1 MSCVQPV
8 FFEPEPTVLLR
19 VNDRKKSSIER
30 IVPVPELNA
39 IICCEQCFG
48 ATLWD
53 ASGSMAIRARLL
65 HGHTIS
71 TVADRMRIKREVAIN
86 VEDLDPGKME
96 AEMLQRGEYQ
106 TSVTVTDAAYASQ
119 VSRFLTAGMDGKI
132 CMWGARSPHSLLCS
146 AATDC
151 AQLTLACE
159 HLQPII
165 YSAGTDGNLF
175 LWRLS
180 ASGQMDAPAEVVA
193 TPHKGSWVTRLLRLA
208 ERPLLFSASEDCRV
222 VEWMIKLSHDNTLS
236 LERRRELSHHRLAI
250 HALAFCGP
258 ADTMVSAGMQHVLF
272 CWHVEAPDW
281 LAPTRLEGH
290 TRAVSEI
297 LASQQTGHAFS
308 SDVGGT
314 IRTWDLSAGEC
325 IQAIEPMWNVVG
337 LQRTVALWPGKL
349 DRLITV
355 GGYRE
360 WHLYHQRK
368 RERLH
373 AAPVSAAICVPR
385 LDLLLVAQ
393 DASVRLVHA
402 RSGTIS
408 GSVVATSGAQVTR
421 LCLDP
426 EERCLVL
433 GFSDG
438 AVAAWQIDENIDGQA
453 GVALRG
459 RGPPERLVPFAT
471 WLQLTPHDAVAHLI
485 TRADTERAGYFCLYA
500 ASVQGPAIHAL
511 DACSRATRHRSPP
524 RTIHPLGHSQRGG
537 SLICIGIAE
546 RQQLLFVG
554 LQLPPPPRAV
564 SLLVAG
570 VAEPECELQLWHL
583 NGSQLSSRQRFPFSL
598 HAGCVVSEL
607 SLLACCET
615 DGAVSL
621 LLMPQLKW
629 LARLRP
635 SDASQS
641 PALPIFDRATKRLLI
656 AREAG
661 GVQVWSLPP
670 LLAVVE
676 QRKQAATRRA
686 AAKSLRRA
694 QSFVNGLPPPGEAG
708 RQERRVGVREPQMS
722 LMVDAECA
730 AHPGDARPYD
740 GHSSTSFLTALA
752 ETAERQPELV
762 AAQHLW
768 FPFDAVGVSIEHL
781 GDDSLLASTADGA
794 SAVFTT
800 AGGLRG
806 RLGQPEQGEA
816 TWQAPPCLP
825 KERAMRL
832 PLWLEDAAGPTWEE
846 ALVAAQVEDA
856 ADKARLA
863 ALRERQDSRQRSRLL
878 GGGAAGR
885 ASTGAAP
892 ASAKVSS
899 MTHSLSLPTL
909 RSRAASGV
917 LQAPPSRAARLK
929 PGAGAGAQAQRPELV
944 RAQLRLEAL
953 LNSEVEQTIR
963 SIPKELIPMA
973 CEPRKEGIPG
983 VGHERE
989 AK

>member
-1 MSCVQPV
+1 MSFVQPV
-8 FFEPEPTVLLR
+8 YFEPEPTVLLR

-39 IICCEQCFG
+39 IICCEHCFG

-86 VEDLDPGKME
+86 VEDLEPGKME

-106 TSVTVTDAAYASQ
+106 TSVTVTDAAYAGHS
-119 VSRFLTAGMDGKI
+119 SRLLTAGMDGKL
-132 CMWGARSPHSLLCS
+132 CVWGARSPHSLLS
-146 AATDC
+146 SGATDC
-151 AQLTLACE
+151 AQLALACE
-159 HLQPII
+159 PLQPTV
-165 YSAGTDGNLF
+165 YSAGTDGNLY

-180 ASGQMDAPAEVVA
+180 ASGQLEEPAEVVT
-193 TPHKGSWVTRLLRLA
+193 TPHRGSWITRLLRLE

-222 VEWMIKLSHDNTLS
+222 VEWGVKLNHDLSIS
-236 LERRRELSHHRLAI
+236 LERRRELSHHKLAV

-258 ADTMVSAGMQHVLF
+258 VDMMVSAGVQHVLF
-272 CWHVEAPDW
+272 CWYVESPDW

-290 TRAVSEI
+290 TRAVSEVF
-297 LASQQTGHAFS
+297 ASQQTGHAFS
-308 SDVGGT
+308 SDIEGT
-314 IRTWDLSAGEC
+314 IRTWDLSLGEC
-325 IQAIEPMWNVVG
+325 VQAIEPMWHVVG
-337 LQRTVALWPGKL
+337 LQRTMALWPGEV

-393 DASVRLVHA
+393 DAAVRLVHA
-402 RSGTIS
+402 RSGVIS
-408 GSVVATSGAQVTR
+408 GSVVATSGSQVTR

-438 AVAAWQIDENIDGQA
+438 AVAAWQIDENIDGQT

-459 RGPPERLVPFAT
+459 RGPPERFVPFAT
-471 WLQLTPHDAVAHLI
+471 WLHLTPHDAVAHLI
-485 TRADTERAGYFCLYA
+485 TRADTERAGYFSLYA
-500 ASVQGPAIHAL
+500 ASTQGPAIHSLA
-511 DACSRATRHRSPP
+511 ACSRATKHRSP
-524 RTIHPLGHSQRGG
+524 RAAMHPLGPTHQGG
-537 SLICIGIAE
+537 SLVCLGIAE

-554 LQLPPPPRAV
+554 VQLLPPPRGV
-564 SLLVAG
+564 SFLASI
-570 VAEPECELQLWHL
+570 AAAQECELQLWHL
-583 NGSQLSSRQRFPFSL
+583 NGSQLASRQRLPFSL

-607 SLLACCET
+607 SLLVCCEA
-615 DGAVSL
+615 DGAISL
-621 LLMPQLKW
+621 LLMPQLQW

-635 SDASQS
+635 SHFTPG
-641 PALPIFDRATKRLLI
+641 PALPIYDSATKRLLF

-670 LLAVVE
+670 LLAIVE

-686 AAKSLRRA
+686 AATALRRA
-694 QSFVNGLPPPGEAG
+694 QSFASGQVVSTDEDDRPD
-708 RQERRVGVREPQMS
+708 RRMGVREPHIS

-730 AHPGDARPYD
+730 AHPADARPYD

-781 GDDSLLASTADGA
+781 GHDSLLASTADGV

-800 AGGLRG
+800 SGGLRG
-806 RLGQPEQGEA
+806 RLGQHGQGAA
-816 TWQAPPCLP
+816 TWQPPPCLP
-825 KERAMRL
+825 EECELRL
-832 PLWLEDAAGPTWEE
+832 PLWLEDATGATWEE
-846 ALVAAQVEDA
+846 EVVAAEDA
-856 ADKARLA
+856 AGKARLA
-863 ALRERQDSRQRSRLL
+863 ALRERTKREQSRLL
-878 GGGAAGR
+878 DGAPVRPGANAAGR
-885 ASTGAAP
+885 PLAGAAP
-892 ASAKVSS
+892 AGVTASS
-899 MTHSLSLPTL
+899 MSHSSSLPTL
-909 RSRAASGV
+909 TSRAALG
-917 LQAPPSRAARLK
+917 LRQTPPSAGGRLK
-929 PGAGAGAQAQRPELV
+929 PVVSRGARQAHRPERV

-953 LNSEVEQTIR
+953 LSQDA
-963 SIPKELIPMA
+963 ELKQPIGSMPREILA
-973 CEPRKEGIPG
+973 VAHEPRGLSS
-983 VGHERE
+983 
-989 AK
+989 A

>member
-1 MSCVQPV
+1 MSFVQPV
-8 FFEPEPTVLLR
+8 YFEPDPTVLLR
-19 VNDRKKSSIER
+19 VNDRKNSSIER

-39 IICCEQCFG
+39 IICCEQGFG

-86 VEDLDPGKME
+86 VEDLEPGKME

-106 TSVTVTDAAYASQ
+106 TSVTVTDAAYAGQ
-119 VSRFLTAGMDGKI
+119 VSSLLTAGMDGKI

-151 AQLTLACE
+151 AQLALACE
-159 HLQPII
+159 TLQPII
-165 YSAGTDGNLF
+165 YSAGTDGNLY

-180 ASGQMDAPAEVVA
+180 ASGQLVAPAEVVA
-193 TPHKGSWVTRLLRLA
+193 TPHRSSWITRLLRLQ

-222 VEWMIKLSHDNTLS
+222 VEWGIKLSHHLTLS
-236 LERRRELSHHRLAI
+236 LERRRELSHHRLAV

-258 ADTMVSAGMQHVLF
+258 VDTMVSAGMQHVLF

-290 TRAVSEI
+290 TRAVSEVF
-297 LASQQTGHAFS
+297 ASQQTGHAFS
-308 SDVGGT
+308 SDIGGT
-314 IRTWDLSAGEC
+314 IRTWDLSVGEC
-325 IQAIEPMWNVVG
+325 IQAIEPMWHVVG
-337 LQRTVALWPGKL
+337 LQRTVVLWPGEL

-393 DASVRLVHA
+393 DAAVRLVHA
-402 RSGTIS
+402 RSGAIS

-485 TRADTERAGYFCLYA
+485 TRADTERAGYFFLYA
-500 ASVQGPAIHAL
+500 ASTHGPAIHSL
-511 DACSRATRHRSPP
+511 DACSRATKHRSPP
-524 RTIHPLGHSQRGG
+524 RTIHPFSPSQHGG
-537 SLICIGIAE
+537 SLVCIGIAE
-546 RQQLLFVG
+546 RQQYLFVG

-564 SLLVAG
+564 ALLVSG

-583 NGSQLSSRQRFPFSL
+583 KGSRLASRQRLPFSL

-607 SLLACCET
+607 SLLVCCEA
-615 DGAVSL
+615 DGAISL

-629 LARLRP
+629 LARLKP
-635 SDASQS
+635 SDTSHG
-641 PALPIFDRATKRLLI
+641 PALPIYDPATKRLLF

-686 AAKSLRRA
+686 AAKALRRA
-694 QSFVNGLPPPGEAG
+694 HSFVNGLPPPDEAD
-708 RQERRVGVREPQMS
+708 RHERVVGVREPQMS

-730 AHPGDARPYD
+730 AHPGDAKPYD

-752 ETAERQPELV
+752 ETAERQPKLV

-800 AGGLRG
+800 AGELRG
-806 RLGQPEQGEA
+806 KLGQRGQGGA
-816 TWQAPPCLP
+816 TWQPPPCLP
-825 KERAMRL
+825 EEREMRL

-846 ALVAAQVEDA
+846 AMVAAQAEDVA
-856 ADKARLA
+856 EKARLA
-863 ALRERQDSRQRSRLL
+863 ALRERRDARQRSRLL
-878 GGGAAGR
+878 SSGPAWSCAH
-885 ASTGAAP
+885 AGAAP
-892 ASAKVSS
+892 ASAKASS
-899 MTHSLSLPTL
+899 MSHSSSLPTL
-909 RSRAASGV
+909 TSRAASGL
-917 LQAPPSRAARLK
+917 LQAPPS
-929 PGAGAGAQAQRPELV
+929 PGMRRKSLVSGGVRAQRPERV

-953 LNSEVEQTIR
+953 LNHEVEQAIR
-963 SIPKELIPMA
+963 SIPKELLPVA
-973 CEPRKEGIPG
+973 REPRGQFL
-983 VGHERE
+983 
-989 AK
+989 A